1 MNDISVTTPRPA
13 AVVGEYLHLLTIP
26 NSASARRFV
35 APDLCI
41 RLTGGRAMRDPG
53 EGSAEWQLVCAG
65 LATL

>member
-13 AVVGEYLHLLTIP
+13 ALVDEYLRLPMIP
-26 NSASARRFV
+26 NPASARRFV

-41 RLTGGRAMRDPG
+41 RLTAGRAVRDLG
-53 EGSAEWQLVCAG
+53 EDSAEWQLVCAG